1 MKLDWGNAFPKETKE
16 FHNKL
21 INILENLP
29 EEKEDF
35 RMKKKKYIVLV
46 AAIVF
51 LVGSISAY
59 AAIKWN
65 SRVVENFKADETMQT
80 VLNQDKFSNQEEQS
94 ITDNNI
100 TITLKQTIQD
110 SNFIYLLFN
119 VTGQEDITEDNC
131 MNLKIQFFEE
141 NANFDTEQY
150 SSMFWGFVDQFS
162 QTEVTHSREFE
173 VWIQKSDD
181 FNSKT
186 LDIQFTG
193 FGKSSPK
200 AGPDIITTEG
210 KWNFVIN
217 AESNDVVTRDINQTV
232 TIDGC
237 EIQVT
242 KIVLSPLSYQLYI
255 DAEGVKELEKADD
268 LSLDQLDI
276 LTPLII
282 NAIKYKDGTV
292 ITEDGNE
299 MQAGFDD
306 GLYYSK
312 GRFSEVIDIDQIE
325 SILLGEKQVEVKV
338 K

>member
-1 MKLDWGNAFPKETKE
+1 C
-16 FHNKL
+16 
-21 INILENLP
+21 
-29 EEKEDF
+29 
-35 RMKKKKYIVLV
+35 R
-46 AAIVF
+46 
-51 LVGSISAY
+51 
-59 AAIKWN
+59 
-65 SRVVENFKADETMQT
+65 
-80 VLNQDKFSNQEEQS
+80 
-94 ITDNNI
+94 
-100 TITLKQTIQD
+100 
-110 SNFIYLLFN
+110 
-119 VTGQEDITEDNC
+119 
-131 MNLKIQFFEE
+131 
-141 NANFDTEQY
+141 
-150 SSMFWGFVDQFS
+150 
-162 QTEVTHSREFE
+162 
-173 VWIQKSDD
+173 
-181 FNSKT
+181 
-186 LDIQFTG
+186 
-193 FGKSSPK
+193 SPP
-200 AGPDIITTEG
+200 AGPGLIPTGG
-210 KWNFVIN
+210 KWIFVFT
-217 AESNDVVTRDINQTV
+217 AESNGVVTRDINQTV